1 MTVKRKIIVNILA
14 TIAFGFLFLLPV
26 VGFKTTEVN
35 AVMTAE
41 NAASYSDDYV
51 FFVVQ
56 NNDTPLAAAPTT
68 DISSYILWVGLAS
81 FAIVMLFV
89 YSAWYLSI
97 RRNVWELSNKLS
109 PLERRAIKVSTGFF
123 HPVRSYHIAKEAE
136 DSVASMYVNYI

>member
-1 MTVKRKIIVNILA
+1 MTKKRRIAVRILA
-14 TIAFGFLFLLPV
+14 AIAFIALFLLPV
-26 VGFKTTEVN
+26 IGFMATETD
-35 AVMTAE
+35 AGQTAE
-41 NAASYSDDYV
+41 SARAYSGDYV

-56 NNDTPLAAAPTT
+56 NDDVPLAAVPMT
-68 DISSYILWVGLAS
+68 DTSSYIMWVGLA
-81 FAIVMLFV
+81 FLAITIMSV